1 VSDFRLPNAS
11 AAMRPERYQTLNQNS
26 LQAPPHSFG
35 LCGDP
40 EPSKG
45 VQDEALRIESLGWLR
60 LPRDRG
66 QVQKKAWHTPAFR
79 GSQPTLRRDYT
90 PLLQNA
96 TTPHALPRTEF
107 EHAAFSLITHRPLTP
122 PPLSPSVFKAPLRF
136 LANSRYVKTTLRLS
150 SATPL
155 SGAHNRPG
163 AS

>member
-1 VSDFRLPNAS
+1 
-11 AAMRPERYQTLNQNS
+11 MRVLR
-26 LQAPPHSFG
+26 
-35 LCGDP
+35 C
-40 EPSKG
+40 
-45 VQDEALRIESLGWLR
+45 VQKDIRRSTKIHYKLLISGPVCEALMNLPKACRMKLCVLNRWVGCACPATGVRFRRKLGT
-60 LPRDRG
+60 
-66 QVQKKAWHTPAFR
+66 WHTPAFR

-107 EHAAFSLITHRPLTP
+107 GHAAFSLITHRPLIP

-155 SGAHNRPG
+155 SGAHKRPG